1 MSLLASNCNRLSL
14 CFVWF
19 LMGVLHCKPDHGLL
33 LMRLVPG
40 LALELKKAAGDWSPV
55 GCGVVGRNVV
65 DPEFCRTPPAWTATQ
80 VSKWLASIFKLY
92 MIIHLN

>member
-33 LMRLVPG
+33 LMRLGPG
-40 LALELKKAAGDWSPV
+40 LALELKKKQLGTGHQWDV
-55 GCGVVGRNVV
+55 GSSG
-65 DPEFCRTPPAWTATQ
+65 AM
-80 VSKWLASIFKLY
+80 SSIQNFAEHHQLGPRLRF
-92 MIIHLN
+92 LNG